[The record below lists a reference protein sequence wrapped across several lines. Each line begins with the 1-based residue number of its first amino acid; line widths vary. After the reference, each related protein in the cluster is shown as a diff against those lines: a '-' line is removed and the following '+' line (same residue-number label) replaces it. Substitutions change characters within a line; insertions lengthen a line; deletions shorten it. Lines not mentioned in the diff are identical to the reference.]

1 MTPAEK
7 LDVIFHDPNHL
18 VLTWYQASQI
28 LGALALGRV
37 YFVLPVLYFVGSFY
51 TALDTAYSWQSV
63 RCIMDSPDEAQQKP
77 PPRRTRSRVESIP
90 REEWERMLVGDHTPI
105 VRSTAAPHPP
115 KLSRRVSSQQQIEPP
130 QTTSVALPSVDLRK
144 AALTHRLSSQGS
156 LRNSSDSG
164 HVSSASDGL
173 EPPLAIALNPR
184 TINEDERDILDV
196 EAERESV
203 QGSTSTGSGRSKR
216 DVIVTSQHSRGSVA
230 SPTPL
235 GCPRRQSLFE
245 RAHGASMAEFA
256 IATGAPQDDWGGS
269 EHNNNDTVAQRGKY
283 IDPLKLEDG
292 EPPQDEDP
300 PPVEGHGQ
308 YHTVLRDWLM
318 HVVEKDDNLDTEARI
333 VEKKLKIYIV

>member
-1 MTPAEK
+1 
-7 LDVIFHDPNHL
+7 
-18 VLTWYQASQI
+18 
-28 LGALALGRV
+28 
-37 YFVLPVLYFVGSFY
+37 
-51 TALDTAYSWQSV
+51 
-63 RCIMDSPDEAQQKP
+63 MDSPDEAQQKP